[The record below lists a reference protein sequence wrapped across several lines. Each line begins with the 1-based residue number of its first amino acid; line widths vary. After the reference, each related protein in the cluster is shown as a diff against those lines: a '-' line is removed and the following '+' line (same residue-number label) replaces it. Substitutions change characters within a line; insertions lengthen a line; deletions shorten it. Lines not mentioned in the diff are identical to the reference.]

1 MNWIKLVLF
10 MMQHILMVY
19 KFFDS
24 KVSGSGA
31 KRIPQNEQLA
41 NELHEPIIRKFEKRR
56 VYSTF
61 KDNI

>member
-1 MNWIKLVLF
+1 MT
-10 MMQHILMVY
+10 Y

-31 KRIPQNEQLA
+31 KLIPQNEQLA
-41 NELHEPIIRKFEKRR
+41 EELHKPIIRKYEKRK